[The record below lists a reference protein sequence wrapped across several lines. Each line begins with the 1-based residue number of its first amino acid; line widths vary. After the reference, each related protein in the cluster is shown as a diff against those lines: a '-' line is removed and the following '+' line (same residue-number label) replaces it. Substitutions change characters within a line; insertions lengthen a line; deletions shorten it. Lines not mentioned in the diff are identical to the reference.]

1 MESLMFRALAFR
13 QRESLETPQKPASL
27 SPKIVNETKPFISL
41 PQLHNTTCIP
51 EGTNTARN

>member
-13 QRESLETPQKPASL
+13 QRESLETPQLLYLPT
-27 SPKIVNETKPFISL
+27 IVNETKPFISL

-51 EGTNTARN
+51 QGTNTSRN